1 MNSDKG
7 FFSVLDERRSI
18 RAYKKRDVEKE
29 KLDKILAA
37 ANSAPSAG
45 NLQAYEIVVV
55 KNKENKEAIAD
66 AAFGQDF
73 IAQAPFVL
81 VFCANQERSAVRY
94 GARGR
99 DLYSIQDATIAA
111 SYAQLASTALGLGSV
126 WIGAFDEFAVKK
138 IISAD
143 KPIAIIPIGYPD
155 EKAEETKRRSDNI
168 VHKEKIS

>member
-1 MNSDKG
+1 
-7 FFSVLDERRSI
+7 
-18 RAYKKRDVEKE
+18 
-29 KLDKILAA
+29 
-37 ANSAPSAG
+37 
-45 NLQAYEIVVV
+45 V
-55 KNKENKEAIAD
+55 KNKENKEAVAD
-66 AAFGQDF
+66 AAFNQDF
-73 IAQAPFVL
+73 IAEAPIVL
-81 VFCANQERSAVRY
+81 ILCANQDRSAVRY